1 MIKLPEA
8 RAREQELSAPGA
20 TNPQFADFADL
31 LFHLELL
38 FGPAGR
44 ARCARVSRARLVQ
57 PQGDAYEVGREAR
70 QVGER
75 VR

>member
-20 TNPQFADFADL
+20 TNPQAADFADL

-44 ARCARVSRARLVQ
+44 AQRA
-57 PQGDAYEVGREAR
+57 
-70 QVGER
+70 GE
-75 VR
+75 